1 MKRVSNRK
9 HDFGELPEYLYIRT
23 RDEDN
28 GQREISLLFT
38 EREIKVG
45 SQRAAKNPDMIP
57 PMKVEVVK
65 PWWQKIF

>member
-9 HDFGELPEYLYIRT
+9 RDFGELPEYLYIRT

-28 GQREISLLFT
+28 GQREISVLFT
-38 EREIKVG
+38 EREVKEG
-45 SQRAAKNPDMIP
+45 RQRAAKNPDMIP
-57 PMKVEVVK
+57 PQTVEVVK